1 MPTVSPS
8 FVGLVVSV
16 EITKT
21 ATAALD
27 DSEISELE
35 NIVAQSYGV
44 DSDDLT
50 IETEYV
56 TSGIITVDIADS
68 ISDEEALT
76 SLTTAMAT
84 ALGVSEESIT
94 LTLDP
99 ESGEVSYTVT
109 TNDFDDTAAIL
120 ASLQSDDII
129 DTLVTDVVEIQDVT
143 PSDEIVAEV
152 NVVVDADDVT
162 VPLQQAENQ
171 VDALLGKDYDVNTES
186 NETFRN
192 K

>member
-76 SLTTAMAT
+76 SLTTAIAT